1 MLLAV
6 LAWALVGARLA
17 GLGQGVATVNRP
29 VLPTLNFFVAREDLL
44 VLYGKLDCRGLGS
57 DSVAS
62 VANQDLTPSS
72 LRGSVSSVLV
82 SLKRRG
88 HRELHLDCGASRP
101 VIGRGLFPSARTHG
115 PDRSGPW
122 LPPKTTRAHVTK
134 NVPWLPPPPPRER
147 RKSEKRQGAG
157 GLETL
162 FRGVKTRNVVEN
174 KGSGFGR
181 AKQRPDM
188 CMKTKGMTAQSR
200 YVIVNKSS

>member
-1 MLLAV
+1 MGYKVILILLAV

-29 VLPTLNFFVAREDLL
+29 ALPTLNFFVAREDLL
-44 VLYGKLDCRGLGS
+44 VLYGNLDCRGLGS

-101 VIGRGLFPSARTHG
+101 VIGRGYG
-115 PDRSGPW
+115 
-122 LPPKTTRAHVTK
+122 
-134 NVPWLPPPPPRER
+134 
-147 RKSEKRQGAG
+147 
-157 GLETL
+157 
-162 FRGVKTRNVVEN
+162 
-174 KGSGFGR
+174 
-181 AKQRPDM
+181 KQQEP
-188 CMKTKGMTAQSR
+188 TAQKTCRDYPRHPLASEGKAKR
-200 YVIVNKSS
+200 GREQGD